1 MPAALYPK
9 HRKPSYATRNRTG
22 PLDSKAKHIRAHLLC
37 FECEQRF
44 DRNGESEVLYW
55 VNPKG
60 DFRLGERLRVAL
72 PRDYNPKDPDQSVN
86 RYSGADLGVDMDKF
100 AYFAISMVWRGA
112 VHDWVMPDGIVRP
125 HDALG
130 SFVESMRLYLLG
142 ETPLP
147 PNTSVIVIAGS
158 DDESRKVWTTP
169 QAHVEADCL
178 NFRFNAFGA
187 FFRVMMGYRMW
198 DMFRDY
204 CCTSARK
211 WIFYGSAKHRM
222 PEIMQIFEGVPHEKA
237 P

>member
-1 MPAALYPK
+1 MQPATAQDLSIQKRSILELIFSAL
-9 HRKPSYATRNRTG
+9 SVNNVLIGMANRRSCIGLTLRVTFG
-22 PLDSKAKHIRAHLLC
+22 
-37 FECEQRF
+37 
-44 DRNGESEVLYW
+44 
-55 VNPKG
+55 
-60 DFRLGERLRVAL
+60 LGERLRVAL

-130 SFVESMRLYLLG
+130 SFVEPMRLYLLG

-178 NFRFNAFGA
+178 NLRFNAFGA

-211 WIFYGSAKHRM
+211 CIFYGSAKHRM
-222 PEIMQIFEGVPHEKA
+222 PEIMQIFESVPHEKA